1 MKTILITGAFG
12 QLGEACKNHL
22 KLNFNLILSG
32 RYTSGD
38 CIQLDIADRNYVDKV
53 MAETKPDVIVNL
65 AAMTNVDG
73 CEANPEIAKSINLD
87 GVKNLCN
94 EFDGQFIQISTD
106 YVFDGENGPYRE
118 TDKTNPI
125 SVYGHTKLAA
135 DKWLTVNHEK
145 TTILRANV
153 IYSYTKR
160 TSASFVKWVVDS
172 LSHAKQINV
181 VDDQWNNP
189 TWTKSLATVIR
200 TMIDKEAFGLYHYG
214 DRELMNRFEFAN
226 LIAKVFDLDE
236 SLIKPI
242 STLELNQ
249 PAPRPLRSGLKTG
262 KIETVLG
269 IIPYSVETC
278 LIEIRKQL
286 SK

>member
-38 CIQLDIADRNYVDKV
+38 CIQLDIADRNSVDQI
-53 MAETKPDVIVNL
+53 MAENKPDVIVNL

-73 CEANPEIAKSINLD
+73 CEANPEIAKAINVD

-94 EFDGQFIQISTD
+94 GFDGQFVQISTD

-135 DKWLTVNHEK
+135 DKWLIVNHEK

-172 LSHAKQINV
+172 LSEAKQINV

-249 PAPRPLRSGLKTG
+249 PAPRPLRGGLKTG
-262 KIETVLG
+262 KIESVLG
-269 IIPYSVETC
+269 ITPFSVETC

>member
-38 CIQLDIADRNYVDKV
+38 CIQLDIADRNSVDQI
-53 MAETKPDVIVNL
+53 MAENKPDVIVNL

-73 CEANPEIAKSINLD
+73 CEANPERAKSINVD

-94 EFDGQFIQISTD
+94 GFDGQFVQISTD

-125 SVYGHTKLAA
+125 SVYGHTKLTA
-135 DKWLTVNHEK
+135 DKWLIVNHEK

-172 LSHAKQINV
+172 LSEAKQINV

-249 PAPRPLRSGLKTG
+249 PAPRPLRGGLKTG
-262 KIETVLG
+262 KIESVLG
-269 IIPYSVETC
+269 ITPFSVETC